1 VLLQKTI
8 LDTSTLMPSLAS
20 SSAACKD
27 NAKFSLAEWGWVQE
41 SESTKHLKMI

>member
-27 NAKFSLAEWGWVQE
+27 SA
-41 SESTKHLKMI
+41 II